1 MSTRNV
7 IERMDEV
14 VDHFARRI
22 AMFNED
28 LTPERAKMF
37 VLQHRQNTRFRNSV
51 CKLKVAT
58 NCPDWDVKLEII
70 EACSDEI
77 ISDEEFGDGRPH
89 WKVLEDLGVDI
100 GLAREDIQN
109 AELLPSTRL
118 CWLAWETLCGNRH
131 WLEGL
136 VANTC
141 AERFNI
147 PGYGE
152 GLFHDGGW
160 FGLEKPRWRDMFDL
174 DEKQLLFFKM
184 HSEADIKHSDLGWN
198 TVAKY
203 AEDLGMEDAAVEACR
218 VNLSVWEHYL
228 NGIAEAAD
236 RGEVSAITPTQSAA
250 A

>member
-1 MSTRNV
+1 MSSSDV
-7 IERMDEV
+7 IGRMDEA

-22 AMFNED
+22 RIFNED

-51 CKLKVAT
+51 CKLRVAT
-58 NCPDWDVKLEII
+58 NCPDWEVKLEIVG
-70 EACSDEI
+70 AVSDEI
-77 ISDEEFGDGRPH
+77 ISDVEFGDGRPH

-100 GLAREDIQN
+100 GLAREDIE
-109 AELLPSTRL
+109 AGTLLQSTQL

-152 GLFHDGGW
+152 GKFREGGW
-160 FGLEKPRWRDMFDL
+160 FGVERPRWETMFGLND
-174 DEKQLLFFKM
+174 KQLLFFHM
-184 HSEADIKHSDLGWN
+184 HSLADVKHSDLGWN

-203 AEDLGMEDAAVEACR
+203 ATDLGMEDAAVEACR

-228 NGIAEAAD
+228 NGIVEAAD
-236 RGEVSAITPTQSAA
+236 DGALAGLTTSATKAA
-250 A
+250 